1 MFYTRED
8 AKRELAKE
16 AQALR
21 SAASNICRIKKVVS
35 AYNGKV
41 YNCRF
46 DEAIKQLCNDKM
58 RIYSNV
64 NYYGYFVLDF
74 YDKEIN
80 KSVNLI
86 YTKKATKDS
95 ETKLFTSA
103 KRIKADCFI
112 NELNEKYSE
121 LLQRATEIER
131 ASAEIERTLEQLKS
145 LKKSINCIIS
155 GLPSEVTN
163 IYNLKHIY

>member
-8 AKRELAKE
+8 AKKELAKE

-21 SAASNICRIKKVVS
+21 SAASNIYRIKKVVS

-46 DEAIKQLCNDKM
+46 NEAIKQLCNDKI

-74 YDKEIN
+74 YDKETN
-80 KSVNLI
+80 KTVNLI

-95 ETKLFTSA
+95 ETELFTTA
-103 KRIKADCFI
+103 KRIKAESFI
-112 NELNEKYSE
+112 DSLNAKYAE
-121 LLQRATEIER
+121 LLKRATEIEQ
-131 ASAEIERTLEQLKS
+131 ATAGIENTLQQLQS
-145 LKKSINCIIS
+145 LKKSINHIIS
-155 GLPSEVTN
+155 CLPAEVTN
-163 IYNLKHIY
+163 IYNLKHLY